1 VVGDKEPCGGDIND
15 HRRTTRCPARRTRG
29 QDGEVTMEGFRA
41 RYTWGLP
48 PQCFPRL
55 APCSHLAA
63 MAMTATRSHN
73 LPCPAP
79 S

>member
-41 RYTWGLP
+41 RYTGACRHSAF
-48 PQCFPRL
+48 QG
-55 APCSHLAA
+55 
-63 MAMTATRSHN
+63 
-73 LPCPAP
+73 
-79 S
+79 